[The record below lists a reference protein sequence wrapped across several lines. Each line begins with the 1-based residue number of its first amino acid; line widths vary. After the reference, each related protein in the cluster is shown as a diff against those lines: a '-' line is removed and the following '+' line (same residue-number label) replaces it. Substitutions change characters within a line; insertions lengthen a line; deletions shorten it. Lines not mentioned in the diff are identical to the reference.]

1 MHLSNFLKFEFV
13 FFLLFSIVIIR
24 LIVIDWQKRKDID
37 LKSLAFKTYG
47 KAGQRILLLHG
58 ILGSH
63 RYWSSVA
70 DRLAVNHFLVAPD
83 LLGFGESPKPYLK
96 YTVQD
101 HLDYLKRTIEPLVPG
116 PEKFW
121 IVGHSMGA
129 ILALNYA
136 SSETSRIRGI
146 VLINPPII
154 ASKNDLVEDFKNN
167 SSKIMVMVTF
177 NKFWGKIVCRM
188 HEMFPL
194 LFRPFLHRIEPDLP
208 AEVAMDAIEHTFE
221 SYSGSL
227 ENVLQSQKFLD
238 LIRLTEKTPILL
250 ISTSDDAYA
259 KKSELKQL
267 SSHSNI
273 TIKVLAGNHN
283 FILNTPDEAIAEIE
297 NFLQTARN

>member
-101 HLDYLKRTIEPLVPG
+101 HLEPCNVRSG
-116 PEKFW
+116 NEKGRVENG
-121 IVGHSMGA
+121 VG
-129 ILALNYA
+129 Y
-136 SSETSRIRGI
+136 
-146 VLINPPII
+146 VK
-154 ASKNDLVEDFKNN
+154 KNF
-167 SSKIMVMVTF
+167 
-177 NKFWGKIVCRM
+177 
-188 HEMFPL
+188 
-194 LFRPFLHRIEPDLP
+194 
-208 AEVAMDAIEHTFE
+208 
-221 SYSGSL
+221 
-227 ENVLQSQKFLD
+227 
-238 LIRLTEKTPILL
+238 
-250 ISTSDDAYA
+250 
-259 KKSELKQL
+259 
-267 SSHSNI
+267 
-273 TIKVLAGNHN
+273 LAG
-283 FILNTPDEAIAEIE
+283 LELPDFAALQC
-297 NFLQTARN
+297 NSFFLTLSIKIIK